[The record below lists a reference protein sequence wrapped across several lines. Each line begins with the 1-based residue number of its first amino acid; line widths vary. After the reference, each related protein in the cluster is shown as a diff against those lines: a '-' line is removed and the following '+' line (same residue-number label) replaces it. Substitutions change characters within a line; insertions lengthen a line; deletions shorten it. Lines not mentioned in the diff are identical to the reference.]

1 MKSLEEKVE
10 TLSKQLD
17 EKKKADELT
26 EFERMRREAK
36 DEAAKGVAVNVDI
49 LHQKLILLESLAAK
63 VEISKK
69 SEISMILARFQA
81 NKPTPRF
88 AAALVLKLL
97 SSKEEEAILDKEQK
111 LMKQFGM
118 SMAPGPQRPQLH
130 DPVWGAP
137 AMPTFAQWPRPP
149 VGPPPRFPQARYPAT
164 CFRCKKVGHMIR
176 DCPY

>member
-1 MKSLEEKVE
+1 M
-10 TLSKQLD
+10 
-17 EKKKADELT
+17 
-26 EFERMRREAK
+26 
-36 DEAAKGVAVNVDI
+36 DI

-88 AAALVLKLL
+88 AAALVLELL

-118 SMAPGPQRPQLH
+118 SMAPGHNVRSFTILFGVLPPCQHSRSGLGRLWARLPGFLKR
-130 DPVWGAP
+130 DI
-137 AMPTFAQWPRPP
+137 PRR
-149 VGPPPRFPQARYPAT
+149 VSGVRRSGT
-164 CFRCKKVGHMIR
+164 
-176 DCPY
+176 